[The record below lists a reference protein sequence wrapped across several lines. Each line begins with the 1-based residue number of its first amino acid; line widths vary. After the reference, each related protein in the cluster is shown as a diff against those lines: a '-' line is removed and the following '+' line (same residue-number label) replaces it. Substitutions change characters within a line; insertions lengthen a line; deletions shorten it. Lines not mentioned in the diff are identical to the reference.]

1 MGSTLPTKKMDKH
14 NYASWEYKMHQ
25 YLAGQ
30 GYWSYIEGAEEI
42 APDLIVPHEVAR
54 RQPGNVLLGNMWKPT
69 NRVPPVG
76 FRMSVGLSLLLAIPG
91 LVPRVQERMAP
102 IGLR

>member
-1 MGSTLPTKKMDKH
+1 
-14 NYASWEYKMHQ
+14 MHQ

-54 RQPGNVLLGNMWKPT
+54 RQPGNVLLGNT
-69 NRVPPVG
+69 CADIAE
-76 FRMSVGLSLLLAIPG
+76 FDFPG
-91 LVPRVQERMAP
+91 LIIPAECRKSIQM
-102 IGLR
+102 